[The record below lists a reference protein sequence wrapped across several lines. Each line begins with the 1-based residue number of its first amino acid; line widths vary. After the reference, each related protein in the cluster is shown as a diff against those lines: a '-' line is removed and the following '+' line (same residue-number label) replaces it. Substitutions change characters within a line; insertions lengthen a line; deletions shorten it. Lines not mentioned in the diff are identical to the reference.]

1 MSVCLEQASGLV
13 HANRQIKEKK
23 MNITTRFQK
32 WRSYRRT
39 YNELSKLSGRELED
53 LGISRYD
60 IASVARRVS

>member
-1 MSVCLEQASGLV
+1 
-13 HANRQIKEKK
+13 
-23 MNITTRFQK
+23 MNIASKYQK

-39 YNELSKLSGRELED
+39 YNELSKLSSRELED